1 MWDMK
6 NVYDGVATLNS
17 KGEATVKMPRWF
29 EALNRDFRYQ
39 LTAIGASAPN
49 LHIAKGISK
58 NTFSIAGGKPKMKV
72 SWQIT
77 GIRKDRWAEQNRVR
91 VEENKPAKERGYYLH
106 PQAYGQ
112 PEKKG
117 VSWARGPKL
126 IEPVKKAA
134 TRPAKAKKR

>member
-91 VEENKPAKERGYYLH
+91 VEENKP
-106 PQAYGQ
+106 
-112 PEKKG
+112 
-117 VSWARGPKL
+117 PKN
-126 IEPVKKAA
+126 AA
-134 TRPAKAKKR
+134 ITCTRKPTANRRRRMSLGSAIPK